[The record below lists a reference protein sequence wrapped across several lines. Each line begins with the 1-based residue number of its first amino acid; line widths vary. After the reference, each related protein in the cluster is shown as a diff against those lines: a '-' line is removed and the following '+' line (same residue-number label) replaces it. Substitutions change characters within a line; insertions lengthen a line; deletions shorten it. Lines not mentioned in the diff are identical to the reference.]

1 MNMRHTVR
9 AGLVV
14 FLTLSAGL
22 VAMGWFYRSVDQA
35 GVARAPTVE
44 IQPSST
50 IVGLQVPFSSGQ
62 NGNKAMLKAAYATQI
77 NENEIRVYGGF
88 EYLTPTKRIVGEEAI
103 IELSTGR
110 VRNVRNVKIWER

>member
-1 MNMRHTVR
+1 MNLRHTVR

-14 FLTLSAGL
+14 FLTLIAGL
-22 VAMGWFYRSVDQA
+22 AAISWFYRSVDKA
-35 GVARAPTVE
+35 SAARAPTVE
-44 IQPSST
+44 LLPAST
-50 IVGLQVPFSSGQ
+50 IVGLQVPLTAGQ
-62 NGNKAMLKAAYATQI
+62 DEKKALLKAAYATQI